1 MSKAIADP
9 HQKKATAKKI
19 PITKIFLY
27 ICFLLSE
34 IKHMIELQLLKG
46 TVPQTTMIR
55 ASSLTIEV
63 KNEVT
68 GEIRAYLQMVSEGR
82 FREGLN
88 V

>member
-1 MSKAIADP
+1 
-9 HQKKATAKKI
+9 
-19 PITKIFLY
+19 
-27 ICFLLSE
+27 
-34 IKHMIELQLLKG
+34 MIELQLLKG